1 MKVNNVHGLV
11 IGPHYAP
18 AVLCGPHR
26 KKIYVTLN
34 VKVCRGYLFCN
45 LEVDEP
51 FLLSYRGAS

>member
-1 MKVNNVHGLV
+1 VKVNNVHGLV

-34 VKVCRGYLFCN
+34 VKVCRGYL
-45 LEVDEP
+45 EVDEP